1 MHSPRKAL
9 DMGKL
14 VRDRIPEII
23 RADGGSPRV
32 SKLKPDEF
40 RQALLQKLLEE
51 SEEAVDSAPD
61 HLLEEL
67 ADVQEVLLALL
78 ATNGWTVQDLE
89 EVGQAKRSSRGAF
102 AEALY
107 LHEDKDKERD

>member
-1 MHSPRKAL
+1 
-9 DMGKL
+9 MGKL

-61 HLLEEL
+61 RLLEEL

-78 ATNGWTVQDLE
+78 TTNGWAIEDLE
-89 EVGQAKRSSRGAF
+89 SVRSDKKRERGAF
-102 AEALY
+102 SEAFY
-107 LHEDKDKERD
+107 LHSEEDKRLG